1 VTLTDGRRAL
11 VVDSVAGSLDRPLV
25 RVLDGPGA
33 PLEVNLA
40 DEPKL
45 GIDGW

>member
-11 VVDSVAGSLDRPLV
+11 VVEIAAGSLDRPLV

-33 PLEVNLA
+33 PLEINLA
-40 DEPKL
+40 DEPEL